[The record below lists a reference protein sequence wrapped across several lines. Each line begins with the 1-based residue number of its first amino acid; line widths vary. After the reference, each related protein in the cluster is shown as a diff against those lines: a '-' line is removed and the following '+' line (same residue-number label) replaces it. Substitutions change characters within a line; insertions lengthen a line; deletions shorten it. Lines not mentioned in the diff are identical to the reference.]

1 MDQFRRRCE
10 GGKKHFA
17 IALAKAAKERRAA
30 QFAKIAEGKKTELD
44 SNRYAHKLSG
54 GGGRKSAVERG
65 QTVLLAKIGPQ
76 QKINEKSTLFWK
88 YQHFINV
95 K

>member
-1 MDQFRRRCE
+1 MSSMDQFRRRCE

-54 GGGRKSAVERG
+54 GGGRKSAAGMRPDGAPGENR
-65 QTVLLAKIGPQ
+65 TPTKN
-76 QKINEKSTLFWK
+76 K
-88 YQHFINV
+88 
-95 K
+95 